1 MDRLAERL
9 FALPLLAAA
18 LACLVRAYLLL
29 GDRDFSWSGIDHML
43 HGPATLRPV
52 VFLTVGGLCLLG
64 ALLFWAGLLPGRRS
78 QPAGTPLFGRDAE
91 IDPKGRPGLRRAF
104 LMLPVLAVLAL
115 LADHFPWA
123 RDAGPGAEVAAPNEP
138 KAEPKDQGIDGVPPD
153 LATPPA
159 PPSSPQVTMPP
170 EPTPPVQA
178 AKPPEPAQPTPPAAP
193 PQPPQVALA
202 PATPPPETAPPP
214 APATPPQT
222 VAPLPPP
229 PPALP
234 TEPDGHR
241 DAVVWLAVSADGRD
255 VMSASTD
262 HMIKLWDIA
271 GKRLIRN
278 LGEHKDMARTALFMP
293 DGATA
298 LTAGDD
304 GEIVLRKLAD
314 GAVLHVF
321 SSGANGGVRKLA
333 ISPDGKRAVSG
344 HDTGNVIVWDLVNK
358 SVLHVMTG
366 HDWPIS
372 TVAISPDGTR
382 ALSGSIDGTL
392 KLWDVE
398 SGKQLRSW
406 HGHEQ
411 GTYGAV
417 FTADG
422 HHVVTGSGDYTIK
435 LWDLDTFR
443 ELRRFEGHEGTV
455 YTLALSA
462 DGKRLASGSLDGTAR
477 LWDLGTGDQIAMF
490 DSRTGPIYAVAFATD
505 GTLVTGGDDRTIRD
519 WPAAGGDGEILFAG
533 APQ

>member
-1 MDRLAERL
+1 MNRGADRLLALVLLVIGAVCFAMQRL
-9 FALPLLAAA
+9 AQADASIAASFASVRLVAFFAAGA
-18 LACLVRAYLLL
+18 VCV
-29 GDRDFSWSGIDHML
+29 I
-43 HGPATLRPV
+43 
-52 VFLTVGGLCLLG
+52 G
-64 ALLFWAGLLPGRRS
+64 ALLFFAGLLPRGS
-78 QPAGTPLFGRDAE
+78 NHLSGAPLFGRAAE
-91 IDPKGRPGLRRAF
+91 VQDPGRPRLRRAF
-104 LMLPVLAVLAL
+104 LVLPALVVLAL
-115 LADHFPWA
+115 LADQFGPWRA
-123 RDAGPGAEVAAPNEP
+123 AGPGAEVTAPNEP
-138 KAEPKDQGIDGVPPD
+138 KAEPKGQDVAGVPPD

-159 PPSSPQVTMPP
+159 PPNSPPVAAPP
-170 EPTPPVQA
+170 EQAPPVQE
-178 AKPPEPAQPTPPAAP
+178 AKPPAAP
-193 PQPPQVALA
+193 P
-202 PATPPPETAPPP
+202 PP
-214 APATPPQT
+214 APASPPQAALPSPPET
-222 VAPLPPP
+222 VAPLPPAEP
-229 PPALP
+229 PLP

-255 VMSASTD
+255 IMSASTD

-304 GEIVLRKLAD
+304 GEIVLRKLTD
-314 GAVLHVF
+314 GTVLHVF
-321 SSGANGGVRKLA
+321 SSGENGGVRKLA
-333 ISPDGKRAVSG
+333 ISQNGKRAVSG

-358 SVLHVMTG
+358 SALHVMTG

-372 TVAISPDGTR
+372 TVAISLEGTR

-411 GTYGAV
+411 GTYGAD

-422 HHVVTGSGDYTIK
+422 HHVITGSGDYTIK
-435 LWDLDTFR
+435 LWDLDTFK
-443 ELRRFEGHEGTV
+443 EVRRFEGHEGTV

-477 LWDLGTGDQIAMF
+477 LWDVDTGNQIAMF
-490 DSRTGPIYAVAFATD
+490 DSRTGPIYAVAFAPD
-505 GTLVTGGDDRTIRD
+505 GTLLTGGDDRTIRD
-519 WPAAGGDGEILFAG
+519 WPATGDGEILFAG

>member
-1 MDRLAERL
+1 MNRGADRLLALVSLVIGVVCFAMQRL
-9 FALPLLAAA
+9 AQADASIAASFASVRLVA
-18 LACLVRAYLLL
+18 LFTAGAVCV
-29 GDRDFSWSGIDHML
+29 I
-43 HGPATLRPV
+43 
-52 VFLTVGGLCLLG
+52 G
-64 ALLFWAGLLPGRRS
+64 ALLFFAGLLPRGPNHLS
-78 QPAGTPLFGRDAE
+78 GAPLFGRAAE
-91 IDPKGRPGLRRAF
+91 VQNPGRPRMRQAF
-104 LMLPVLAVLAL
+104 LVLPAIVVLAL
-115 LADHFPWA
+115 LADQFGPW
-123 RDAGPGAEVAAPNEP
+123 RTAGPGAEVAAPNEP
-138 KAEPKDQGIDGVPPD
+138 KAEPKGQHVAGVPPD
-153 LATPPA
+153 LVTPPA
-159 PPSSPQVTMPP
+159 PPSSPPVAPP
-170 EPTPPVQA
+170 PALPEQA
-178 AKPPEPAQPTPPAAP
+178 AKPPATPEPAPPPALA
-193 PQPPQVALA
+193 QPPEVALA
-202 PATPPPETAPPP
+202 PATPPPEAAPPS
-214 APATPPQT
+214 APASPPQATLPSPPET
-222 VAPLPPP
+222 VAPLPPAEP
-229 PPALP
+229 PLP

-255 VMSASTD
+255 IMSASTD

-293 DGATA
+293 DGVTA

-314 GAVLHVF
+314 GTVLHVF
-321 SSGANGGVRKLA
+321 SSGENGGVRKLA
-333 ISPDGKRAVSG
+333 ISQDGKRAVSG

-358 SVLHVMTG
+358 SALHVMTG

-392 KLWDVE
+392 KFWDVE
-398 SGKQLRSW
+398 TGKQLRSW

-422 HHVVTGSGDYTIK
+422 HHVITGSGDYTIK

-455 YTLALSA
+455 YALALSA

-477 LWDLGTGDQIAMF
+477 LWDVDSGNQIAMF
-490 DSRTGPIYAVAFATD
+490 DSRTGPIYAVAFAPD
-505 GTLVTGGDDRTIRD
+505 GTLLTGGGDRTIRD
-519 WPAAGGDGEILFAG
+519 WPATGGDGEILFAG

>member
-1 MDRLAERL
+1 MNRLDDRLL
-9 FALPLLAAA
+9 GLLLLAIGVACFAMQRLTQGDASIAA
-18 LACLVRAYLLL
+18 SFASMR
-29 GDRDFSWSGIDHML
+29 S
-43 HGPATLRPV
+43 
-52 VFLTVGGLCLLG
+52 VGLFVAGAVCVIG
-64 ALLFWAGLLPGRRS
+64 ALLFFAGLLPGRPNHPS
-78 QPAGTPLFGRDAE
+78 GTLLFGRAAE
-91 IDPKGRPGLRRAF
+91 VQNPGRPRLRRAF
-104 LMLPVLAVLAL
+104 LVLPAIVVLAL
-115 LADHFPWA
+115 LADQFGPW
-123 RDAGPGAEVAAPNEP
+123 RGAGPGSWVAAPKEPAEPKSNEP
-138 KAEPKDQGIDGVPPD
+138 KDIASVPP
-153 LATPPA
+153 AAPTPPA
-159 PPSSPQVTMPP
+159 QAAP
-170 EPTPPVQA
+170 PPVQA
-178 AKPPEPAQPTPPAAP
+178 TNPPEPPVQPPSAPAQPPE
-193 PQPPQVALA
+193 VALA
-202 PATPPPETAPPP
+202 PATPPPEAAPSP
-214 APATPPQT
+214 APASPPQAALPPPPET
-222 VAPLPPP
+222 VAPLPPAEP
-229 PPALP
+229 PLP

-241 DAVVWLAVSADGRD
+241 DAVVWLAVSADGRNI
-255 VMSASTD
+255 MSASTD

-314 GAVLHVF
+314 GTVLHVF

-333 ISPDGKRAVSG
+333 ISQDGKRAVSG

-358 SVLHVMTG
+358 SALHVMTG

-392 KLWDVE
+392 KFWDVE

-422 HHVVTGSGDYTIK
+422 HHVITGSGDYTIK
-435 LWDLDTFR
+435 LWDLDTFK
-443 ELRRFEGHEGTV
+443 EVRRFEGHEGTV

-477 LWDLGTGDQIAMF
+477 LWDVDTANQIAMF
-490 DSRTGPIYAVAFATD
+490 DSRTGPIYAVAFAPD
-505 GTLVTGGDDRTIRD
+505 GTLLTGGDDRTIRD
-519 WPAAGGDGEILFAG
+519 WPATGDGEILFAG

>member
-1 MDRLAERL
+1 MNRGADRLLGLLSLAIGVVCFAIQRLAQGDASIAASFASVHLVAL
-9 FALPLLAAA
+9 FAAGAV
-18 LACLVRAYLLL
+18 CV
-29 GDRDFSWSGIDHML
+29 I
-43 HGPATLRPV
+43 
-52 VFLTVGGLCLLG
+52 G
-64 ALLFWAGLLPGRRS
+64 ALLFFAGLLPGRPN
-78 QPAGTPLFGRDAE
+78 QPSGTPLFGRAAE
-91 IDPKGRPGLRRAF
+91 VQNPGRPRLRRTF
-104 LMLPVLAVLAL
+104 LVLPAIVVLAL
-115 LADHFPWA
+115 LADQFGPLRA
-123 RDAGPGAEVAAPNEP
+123 SGPGAEVAAPNEP
-138 KAEPKDQGIDGVPPD
+138 KAGPKGQDVAGVPPD

-159 PPSSPQVTMPP
+159 
-170 EPTPPVQA
+170 PPVQA
-178 AKPPEPAQPTPPAAP
+178 AKPPEPAQPAPPPIPAQPPEVAVAPAAP
-193 PQPPQVALA
+193 P
-202 PATPPPETAPPP
+202 PEAAPPP
-214 APATPPQT
+214 APAMPPQAALPAPPET
-222 VAPLPPP
+222 VAPLPPAEP
-229 PPALP
+229 PLP

-255 VMSASTD
+255 IMSASTD

-333 ISPDGKRAVSG
+333 ISRDGKRAVSG

-358 SVLHVMTG
+358 SALHVMTG

-382 ALSGSIDGTL
+382 ALSGSLDGTL
-392 KLWDVE
+392 KYWDVE

-422 HHVVTGSGDYTIK
+422 HHAITGSGDYTIK

-477 LWDLGTGDQIAMF
+477 LWDVDTGNQIAMF
-490 DSRTGPIYAVAFATD
+490 DSRTGPIYAVAFAPD
-505 GTLVTGGDDRTIRD
+505 GTLLTGGDDHTIRD
-519 WPAAGGDGEILFAG
+519 WPATGGDSEILFAG